1 MHPAIALMIVVL
13 AVIIIIPLA
22 VWVADNPL
30 AVTSNT
36 LVLLILAVVFAV
48 GYGMIRFLGKSAKRP
63 P

>member
-1 MHPAIALMIVVL
+1 VHPAIALMIVVL

>member
-36 LVLLILAVVFAV
+36 LVLLILAIVFAV